1 MTVADD
7 TGADQALAALADF
20 GRSIPLNQH
29 LGVDVLELS
38 VGRAR
43 TRLAADVRLTN
54 HLGGVHAVAEIAPI
68 ELAGAMAGSS
78 ACLPLLDRGLV
89 PVVAGL
95 EVRYRAPAVG
105 DLEALAVA
113 DADAAA
119 AALAAADAGDPP
131 RMPVDVTLTDAA
143 GTVVATATLRISF
156 VPATTLTD

>member
-105 DLEALAVA
+105 DLEALA
-113 DADAAA
+113 
-119 AALAAADAGDPP
+119 AADAGDHP